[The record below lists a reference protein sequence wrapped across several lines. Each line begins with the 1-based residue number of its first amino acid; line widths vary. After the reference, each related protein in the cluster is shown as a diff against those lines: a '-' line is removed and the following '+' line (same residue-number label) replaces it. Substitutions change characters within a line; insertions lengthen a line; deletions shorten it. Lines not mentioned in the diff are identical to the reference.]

1 MNFDHYLVLFGA
13 MSDDGFDLSE
23 VEEMVSAMPDGS
35 DEEQGFPRESLF
47 DLSEREI
54 LTDQEK
60 DWFTAPPD
68 LLEDHS
74 INLDAW
80 GSDYLR
86 IPEQR
91 LVEMDAYSKCWK
103 TMEPSSPS
111 LLLNETDGGVWA
123 FCQGCV
129 ANVPRELQEILYF
142 FHMLQCHINN
152 MYHYVVP
159 SKNVTLR

>member
-1 MNFDHYLVLFGA
+1 VMSEASDAEFEETINDMESIANRIQHISQSISSDSPPRSSANF
-13 MSDDGFDLSE
+13 FD
-23 VEEMVSAMPDGS
+23 A
-35 DEEQGFPRESLF
+35 Q
-47 DLSEREI
+47 ERDI

-60 DWFTAPPD
+60 DWMSAPPELLQSHFLD
-68 LLEDHS
+68 LDY
-74 INLDAW
+74 W
-80 GSDYLR
+80 GHEYLR

-91 LVEMDAYSKCWK
+91 LVEMDAVSKCWK
-103 TMEPSSPS
+103 TLPPDSPS

-129 ANVPRELQEILYF
+129 ANIPRELQEILYF

-152 MYHYVVP
+152 MYHYAVP

>member
-1 MNFDHYLVLFGA
+1 
-13 MSDDGFDLSE
+13 MSDDERFSISE
-23 VEEMVSAMPDGS
+23 VEEMVSAMPDFS
-35 DEEQGFPRESLF
+35 DEEHSPSANLF
-47 DLSEREI
+47 DIHEREI

-60 DWFTAPPD
+60 DWFTAPND
-68 LLEDHS
+68 LLDDHS
-74 INLDAW
+74 INLDSW
-80 GSDYLR
+80 GSEYLR

-103 TMEPSSPS
+103 TTEPSSPS

-129 ANVPRELQEILYF
+129 ANIPRELQEIMYF

-159 SKNVTLR
+159 SKNVTLRWVPAMWMLVF